1 MDDQQLQ
8 TLIQAGESLI
18 VEFKSDRQ
26 QLNDTTIYE
35 EIVAMANT
43 KGGTLLIGVEDDG
56 TVTGARPRHGQSTDP
71 TKLQA
76 AIFNNTVPNVNTRIS
91 VVRHPQGQVIAIEVD
106 VYPEPCATASG
117 KSVRRTIG
125 SDGKPQNVPYYPRDQ
140 RSRRTD
146 MGLLDFSAQVVEN
159 ATMDS
164 LDPLEFERLRQTIA
178 RLHGDQKLLQLPDG
192 DLAKALRLVETRP
205 DGKIAPNIA
214 GLLLLGREPAIQS
227 LLPTH
232 KFHFQVLDTQGNVKV
247 NDVFSIP
254 LIRLLAE
261 VDARFSARNEER
273 EVLMGMFRLPVPD
286 YSPDGFREA
295 VTNAVLHRDYTRLDD
310 IYIQWQ
316 PDHLLITSPGGLPEG
331 VTLDNLLVHEP
342 KPRNPRLAETFRRIG
357 LVEQTGRG
365 IDKIF
370 VGQLRYG
377 RAAPDYGRSDA
388 TAVRVVLRGG
398 EPSLQFAAFVYEQ
411 DKAGT
416 PLSLDEMLVL
426 NTLFFERR
434 IDTERAGGLIQKGM
448 TEARAVLERL
458 HERGMVEGRGEKR
471 GRVYHLA
478 ASLYRR
484 LDQTLAYVRSRG
496 FDQIQQCQMV
506 LNLVQTEGKITRA
519 KTAELCQI
527 SEDQASRLLRKMRD
541 SGDLEQ
547 NGRGRGASYGLGNK
561 RKNTRT

>member
-1 MDDQQLQ
+1 MRHR
-8 TLIQAGESLI
+8 
-18 VEFKSDRQ
+18 VRQ
-26 QLNDTTIYE
+26 
-35 EIVAMANT
+35 V
-43 KGGTLLIGVEDDG
+43 
-56 TVTGARPRHGQSTDP
+56 RPSNH
-71 TKLQA
+71 
-76 AIFNNTVPNVNTRIS
+76 
-91 VVRHPQGQVIAIEVD
+91 
-106 VYPEPCATASG
+106 
-117 KSVRRTIG
+117 RR
-125 SDGKPQNVPYYPRDQ
+125 DGKPQTVPYYPRDQ

-146 MGLLDFSAQVVEN
+146 MGLLDFSAQVAEN
-159 ATMDS
+159 ATMES

-178 RLHGDQKLLQLPDG
+178 RLHGDQTLLQLPDG
-192 DLAKALRLVETRP
+192 ELAKALRLVETRP

-214 GLLLLGREPAIQS
+214 GLLLLGRESAIQS

-232 KFHFQVLDTQGNVKV
+232 KLHFQVLDAQGNVKV

-254 LIRLLAE
+254 LIHLLAK

-273 EVLMGMFRLPVPD
+273 EVLVGMFRLPVPD

-295 VTNAVLHRDYTRLDD
+295 VNNAVLHRDYTRLDD

-342 KPRNPRLAETFRRIG
+342 KPRNPRLAEAFRRIG

-370 VGQLRYG
+370 AGQLRYG

-398 EPSLQFAAFVYEQ
+398 QPSLQFAAFVYEQ
-411 DKAGT
+411 DEAGT

-434 IDTERAGGLIQKGM
+434 IDTERAGVLIQKGT

-471 GRVYHLA
+471 GRIFHLS
-478 ASLYRR
+478 ASLYRA
-484 LDQTLAYVRSRG
+484 LGQSEGYVRSHGISPIRHEAMV
-496 FDQIQQCQMV
+496 QEYIQAHGRIERKHVM
-506 LNLVQTEGKITRA
+506 
-519 KTAELCQI
+519 ELCGL
-527 SEDQASRLLRKMRD
+527 SGPQAGRLLRKMEQ
-541 SGDLEQ
+541 SGRL
-547 NGRGRGASYGLGNK
+547 K
-561 RKNTRT
+561 RQGTPPRWTYYVFVK